1 VAAAAV
7 AQKDITASE
16 SLGAVLALEWALV
29 LVFSLVPLQILHTAV
44 RLRKLLARACP
55 SRPSIRR
62 RATAASETVD
72 SPVRTLGRRNQRSF
86 SPWCLGGDFRPAL
99 LGVCG
104 VLAWRCER
112 VGWVYVGKA
121 RVGVES

>member
-44 RLRKLLARACP
+44 RLSAP
-55 SRPSIRR
+55 WEG
-62 RATAASETVD
+62 ATK
-72 SPVRTLGRRNQRSF
+72 GHF
-86 SPWCLGGDFRPAL
+86 L
-99 LGVCG
+99 LGVWEGTSVRPYLGCAACWHGG
-104 VLAWRCER
+104 VNEWGGYTWVRLEWEWRVER
-112 VGWVYVGKA
+112 VDG
-121 RVGVES
+121 